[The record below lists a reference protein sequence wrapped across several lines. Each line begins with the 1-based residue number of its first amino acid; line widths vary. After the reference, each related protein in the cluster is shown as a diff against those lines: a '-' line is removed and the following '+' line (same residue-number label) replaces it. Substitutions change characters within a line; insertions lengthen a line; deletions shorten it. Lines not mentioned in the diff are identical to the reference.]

1 MKKTT
6 TSKMRLLLAILAI
19 LVSSCST
26 NATFSKRYHS
36 RGFNMAWGGGSPSN
50 SVKTNLRV
58 DKHLPK
64 QSELSIG
71 AESDNAVVINVPV
84 SLKKSP
90 IDVNHNQIVIAEQ
103 EKLNCKVIR
112 KQTAG
117 LSKKEIINE
126 RTRLSRRTNPTIV
139 KKDNSKLNS
148 DPEGPIFGI
157 LSLVFGILGWVTLP
171 LLFGLA
177 AIVLGI
183 IGLHRELNGLAIAG
197 LVLGAL
203 LLIIMVLFVAILLA
217 GL

>member
-1 MKKTT
+1 
-6 TSKMRLLLAILAI
+6 
-19 LVSSCST
+19 
-26 NATFSKRYHS
+26 
-36 RGFNMAWGGGSPSN
+36 MAWGGGSPSI

-126 RTRLSRRTNPTIV
+126 RTKLSRRTNPTIV

-148 DPEGPIFGI
+148 DPEGPIFGM

-217 GL
+217 ML

>member
-6 TSKMRLLLAILAI
+6 TPKMRLLLAIVAI

-36 RGFNMAWGGGSPSN
+36 RGFNIAWGGGSPSN
-50 SVKTNLRV
+50 SVKTNIRV
-58 DKHLPK
+58 DKHFPK

-71 AESDNAVVINVPV
+71 AESDNAVVVNVPV

-90 IDVNHNQIVIAEQ
+90 IDVNHNQIVISEQ
-103 EKLNCKVIR
+103 EGLNCTVTR
-112 KQTAG
+112 KQTGA

-126 RTRLSRRTNPTIV
+126 RTKLNRRTNPTIV
-139 KKDNSKLNS
+139 KKDNSKLNG
-148 DPEGPIFGI
+148 DPESPIFGI

-203 LLIIMVLFVAILLA
+203 ILIIMVLFIAILFA
-217 GL
+217 M

>member
-6 TSKMRLLLAILAI
+6 TSKMRLLLAIVAI

-36 RGFNMAWGGGSPSN
+36 RGFNMAWGGGSPSI

-126 RTRLSRRTNPTIV
+126 RTKLSRRTNPTIV

-217 GL
+217 ML